1 MTAHIAGLRPLRP
14 LRRLRLAL
22 MRGLRALRRWHASYP
37 RWQGQ
42 PLAPSARQPLPPPG
56 QAAGSGGHGAWALAW
71 ISRAGPHHL
80 NQDCAGARWLP
91 AVLESATAMA
101 ATPSPAAPAPLTS
114 RPTAP
119 TCLTDLSAQSSQGL
133 ALAVADGV
141 THGAAGDVA
150 ALALCQH
157 WLAGPRAGG
166 ERRDFLSAAENAV
179 ANALRQHTP
188 EPGAATGAACWLGA
202 DGHGWATR
210 VGDCQVL
217 RAAFGR
223 GAAAAATAACDEG
236 AAISS
241 TAPSTDE
248 APTWQVTPLMA
259 DQTYALIYPHLH
271 PHPCPHPCP
280 QTPACD
286 ALSDA
291 EAEAIADA
299 DANAQQ
305 PARMVG
311 CGSLGEP
318 EWVELHLAPGE
329 LLLLASDGLHTAL
342 TPADWAGVLQRHLG
356 PHGGSSDTGPVEACM
371 APVATLQTLL
381 ADLLQTAVMRGSED
395 DITVLAVARGS
406 QATAPRGGSAA

>member
-1 MTAHIAGLRPLRP
+1 MTSPDSRRSLHRPRHGVLLRALRS
-14 LRRLRLAL
+14 LHLALRL
-22 MRGLRALRRWHASYP
+22 GLRAARRWHASYP

-42 PLAPSARQPLPPPG
+42 TPAAAVHQPLPPAG
-56 QAAGSGGHGAWALAW
+56 QTDGAGGHGPWALAW

-91 AVLESATAMA
+91 AVLESDA
-101 ATPSPAAPAPLTS
+101 AAAAAVHHPAAPAPPAASLSALAIPIALTIPTDLIA
-114 RPTAP
+114 PTAP
-119 TCLTDLSAQSSQGL
+119 IALTALTSQSSRVL

-157 WLAGPRAGG
+157 WLAGPRAGSD
-166 ERRDFLSAAENAV
+166 RRDFLSAAETAV

-217 RAAFGR
+217 RASFGR
-223 GAAAAATAACDEG
+223 GTAAALPA
-236 AAISS
+236 
-241 TAPSTDE
+241 
-248 APTWQVTPLMA
+248 WRVTPLMA
-259 DQTYALIYPHLH
+259 DQTYALVYPHLH
-271 PHPCPHPCP
+271 PQRPPG
-280 QTPACD
+280 T
-286 ALSDA
+286 ALNDA
-291 EAEAIADA
+291 EADA
-299 DANAQQ
+299 DAEAQQ

-318 EWVELHLAPGE
+318 EWVALHLAPGE

-342 TPADWAGVLQRHLG
+342 TPADWAAILQRHLDS
-356 PHGGSSDTGPVEACM
+356 PSDSQ
-371 APVATLQTLL
+371 ATLPQANATVPAAALQTLV

-406 QATAPRGGSAA
+406 ADPTHPGGANP